1 MTTLT
6 PQKPATPKPAGGVP
20 APAAAPRNDGWDRAY
35 KMSFVEGPQACLGQ
49 SFRVAGKADAAL
61 HGSRGVGRGG
71 SYGSGHCRLD
81 DLIF

>member
-1 MTTLT
+1 
-6 PQKPATPKPAGGVP
+6 
-20 APAAAPRNDGWDRAY
+20 
-35 KMSFVEGPQACLGQ
+35 MSFVEGPQACLGQ

-71 SYGSGHCRLD
+71 SHGSGHYRLD